1 MASGRVILTKNEAFA
16 YKLPPG
22 QNTGKDTNWKANSW
36 NLSKPDWTGKLK
48 LVTGSDKSCY
58 IKLESAGSIY
68 AECQVDNYPGPAV
81 TTVSDSSRY
90 FVIQMKNKEYLG
102 LGFADRSD
110 SFDLN
115 VALQSHFKGI
125 LVEEAIEK
133 ESNEPPKE
141 KLDLSLKEGQT
152 IKVNINIPKK
162 STRNRSKS
170 PSVTGRGLPPPNAAA
185 MEAAGLVAPKKFPA
199 PPTKQT
205 NPNWIQF

>member
-1 MASGRVILTKNEAFA
+1 QDS
-16 YKLPPG
+16 
-22 QNTGKDTNWKANSW
+22 GKDSNWKANSW

-48 LVTGSDKSCY
+48 LVTGSDKSCT
-58 IKLESAGSIY
+58 IRLEEGSSTY
-68 AECQVDNYPGPAV
+68 AECIVDNYPGPCV

-90 FVIQMKNKEYLG
+90 FVIQIKPKEYLG

-125 LVEEAIEK
+125 LVDEAIEK
-133 ESNEPPKE
+133 ESQEEPKE

-152 IKVNINIPKK
+152 IKSN
-162 STRNRSKS
+162 RNRSKS
-170 PSVTGRGLPPPNAAA
+170 PAPGRGIPPPNAAA
-185 MEAAGLVAPKKFPA
+185 MEAAGLAAPKKFPA